1 MDAERDFDRS
11 APLFFYKTLYSLHFL
26 CYNADKEAIIMK
38 YTAQSGKYIF
48 KNFFYIFPF
57 AVLPAIFFSLSTDEQ
72 AIIVV
77 LKAFFNGELN
87 KWTFVEL
94 FRSISMLNF
103 TSWQSGVFGFIG
115 ILVTVPCVA
124 LMMALLEK
132 HMRIGKRSVNGIWS
146 RLNDNLLSTC
156 GYIFLLLLIFE
167 LWSLLAAAILYFV
180 SMITVPVVAYVAI
193 VIFFLLLHF
202 LLLYVIGTIYLW
214 LPCMQITG
222 FRAFE
227 ALQYSYQIF
236 SPVKWSTLW
245 EQYFFL
251 LLAEVLISL
260 CALFIQGELVFFI
273 LTSVLYAFITL
284 FYCVRMQIAYFD
296 RDNMERADLKRYY
309 ND

>member
-1 MDAERDFDRS
+1 
-11 APLFFYKTLYSLHFL
+11 
-26 CYNADKEAIIMK
+26 MK

-77 LKAFFNGELN
+77 LRAFFSGELD

-103 TSWQSGVFGFIG
+103 TSWQSLVFGIIG

-132 HMRIGKRSVNGIWS
+132 HMRIGKRSINGMWG

-156 GYIFLLLLIFE
+156 GYILLLLLIFE
-167 LWSLLAAAILYFV
+167 VWTLLAAAILYFV
-180 SMITVPVVAYVAI
+180 SMITVRVVAYVAI
-193 VIFFLLLHF
+193 VVFYLLLHF
-202 LLLYVIGTIYLW
+202 LLLYAIGTIYLW

-222 FRAFE
+222 FNAFE
-227 ALQYSYQIF
+227 ALQYSNQIY

-245 EQYFFL
+245 EQYLFL
-251 LLAEVLISL
+251 VLAEVLISL
-260 CALFIQGELVFFI
+260 CALFVQGELVFFV

-296 RDNMERADLKRYY
+296 RDNIERADLKPFY

>member
-1 MDAERDFDRS
+1 MLCV
-11 APLFFYKTLYSLHFL
+11 LFFSKTLYSLCFL
-26 CYNADKEAIIMK
+26 CYNVDKEAILMK
-38 YTAQSGKYIF
+38 YTAQSSKYIF

-57 AVLPAIFFSLSTDEQ
+57 VIIPAILFSLSTDEET
-72 AIIVV
+72 IIAV
-77 LKAFFNGELN
+77 LKAFFSGRLDE
-87 KWTFVEL
+87 WTFGEL

-103 TSWQSGVFGFIG
+103 ASWQSVVFGVVG
-115 ILVTVPCVA
+115 VLVTVPCVA
-124 LMMALLEK
+124 LLMALLEK
-132 HMRIGKRSVNGIWS
+132 HLRIGKRSFNGIWEK
-146 RLNDNLLSTC
+146 LNDNLLSTC
-156 GYIFLLLLIFE
+156 GYIVLLLLIFE
-167 LWSLLAAAILYFV
+167 IWTLLTAAILYFV
-180 SMITVPVVAYVAI
+180 SMISVPVIAYVAV
-193 VIFFLLLHF
+193 VIFYLLLHF

-236 SPVKWSTLW
+236 TPAKWSTLW

-260 CALFIQGELVFFI
+260 CALFVQGELVFFI

-296 RDNMERADLKRYY
+296 RDNIERADLKRYY